1 MVHEVPCLDCNSKYI
16 GETGR
21 NLQRRLIEHK
31 AAVRKGNRKNGIA
44 VHLQD
49 NDHRVD
55 WEAAR
60 VIGQEPHYWR
70 RRILE
75 ALHIS
80 RCERT
85 SNLDCGLSLDSVWD
99 PFLSR

>member
-1 MVHEVPCLDCNSKYI
+1 MDCDSKYI

-21 NLQRRLIEHK
+21 NLQKRLMEHK
-31 AAVRKGNRKNGIA
+31 AAVRKGDRKNGIA

-49 NDHRVD
+49 HDHRVD
-55 WEAAR
+55 WGAAR

-70 RRILE
+70 RRVLE

-80 RCERT
+80 KSGKT
-85 SNLDCGLSLDSVWD
+85 SNLDCGLTLDPIWA
-99 PFLSR
+99 PFMSR